1 MGKKWNVNM
10 LTDMYHPLAEGNFCN
25 EHDSAL
31 KPAVVQDYKRHMG
44 HVDKSDHTMNT
55 YSLSRWT

>member
-1 MGKKWNVNM
+1 M